1 MEFNFLKNENSY
13 KKKLLIE
20 KKGNV
25 FAEWSVASIIGARQI
40 GKSDMLQMML
50 YTNMM
55 EKLNT
60 TEFGVSLEDM
70 FKEKFDN
77 KKSQDD

>member
-1 MEFNFLKNENSY
+1 MEFNFFNNENNY
-13 KKKLLIE
+13 KKKFLIE

-25 FAEWSVASIIGARQI
+25 SAEWSVASIIGALQI
-40 GKSDMLQMML
+40 GKSDMHQMML
-50 YTNMM
+50 YNMM
-55 EKLNT
+55 GKLNT